1 MTWFNNVRIVWKL
14 AMIVAVLGFASF
26 LSVGF
31 AATKMSQADDS
42 YSNLVNRVDA
52 ANVSVVRG
60 SRNVES
66 FVSLVYQLVTETSAE
81 GSSKLLNRNNE
92 EKKSYE
98 ERYAEAL
105 RLIPERADELTR
117 LHDKAQEMFGVCAQ
131 VVQAVA
137 SADTAEDTAK
147 SVELL
152 KSRCAPLAAAVLEEQ
167 TNVGAHLLAY
177 ARSTATSVSA
187 EARSGIR
194 LAIAA
199 VTFGLALSLAGAMW
213 VGVKSLSRP
222 IASLKTAMERLA
234 AADLQVTVPETSR
247 RDEIGQMAKAV
258 QVFKN
263 NGIEV
268 EKLRAQQT
276 ELEEQATRRRQQDME
291 RLATAFED
299 SVGEIIQNVSSA
311 AAQMETSANSL
322 TVTADRTAGL
332 SSVVASAADTA
343 SSNVKSVAVSTEE
356 MASTV
361 QEISSRVTESA
372 KIAGHAATQAEQMN
386 DGVAKLS
393 DAANRI
399 GDVIG
404 VIGTIAAQ
412 TNLLALNAAI
422 EAARAGIAGRG
433 FAVVAAEVK
442 SLAEQTTKATE
453 EVAQQISSNS
463 TRHGGVGLVDPSD
476 HRNHQSC
483 LRDFFDGRRRGRRT
497 GYCNAADRSQ
507 CSTSLRGNEHRR
519 LEYRRRRKGIERNGD
534 RLGRSAGGGPVS
546 FLAKPSIEERG
557 RHVPHDCAS
566 CLRALRACRRDLKDF
581 GSKDWYGRADR
592 CVKSPGAKASS
603 ESQKRYRTEAALR
616 EHLLAFDEDGICG
629 DGICALNG

>member
-117 LHDKAQEMFGVCAQ
+117 LHAKAQEMFDVCAQ

-137 SADTAEDTAK
+137 SADTAEDTTK

-167 TNVGAHLLAY
+167 TNVVAHLLAY
-177 ARSTATSVSA
+177 ARSTATIVSA

-199 VTFGLALSLAGAMW
+199 VTFGLALSLAAAMW
-213 VGVKSLSRP
+213 VGVKGLSRP

-234 AADLQVTVPETSR
+234 AADLRVTVPETSR

-268 EKLRAQQT
+268 EKLKAQQA
-276 ELEEQATRRRQQDME
+276 ELEERATRRRQQDME

-322 TVTADRTAGL
+322 SVTADRTAGL

-393 DAANRI
+393 DAAKRI

-422 EAARAGIAGRG
+422 EAARAGVAGRG

-442 SLAEQTTKATE
+442 SLAEQTTKATK
-453 EVAQQISSNS
+453 EVAQQVSSIQRATEESVSSIRQITETINRVSEISSTVAAAVEEQGTATRQIALNVQQASEGTS
-463 TRHGGVGLVDPSD
+463 TVASNIGDVERGSNETGTASAEMLAAA
-476 HRNHQSC
+476 QS
-483 LRDFFDGRRRGRRT
+483 LS
-497 GYCNAADRSQ
+497 SQ
-507 CSTSLRGNEHRR
+507 SRR
-519 LEYRRRRKGIERNGD
+519 LKSEVGT
-534 RLGRSAGGGPVS
+534 
-546 FLAKPSIEERG
+546 FLMT
-557 RHVPHDCAS
+557 V
-566 CLRALRACRRDLKDF
+566 RAA
-581 GSKDWYGRADR
+581 
-592 CVKSPGAKASS
+592 
-603 ESQKRYRTEAALR
+603 
-616 EHLLAFDEDGICG
+616 
-629 DGICALNG
+629 

>member
-14 AMIVAVLGFASF
+14 AMIVTVLGFASF

-105 RLIPERADELTR
+105 RLIPERTEELTR
-117 LHDKAQEMFGVCAQ
+117 LHAKAQEMFGVCAQ

-137 SADTAEDTAK
+137 SADTAEDTTE

-167 TNVGAHLLAY
+167 TSVVAHLLDY
-177 ARSTATSVSA
+177 ARSTAISVSA

-199 VTFGLALSLAGAMW
+199 VTFGLALSLAAAMW
-213 VGVKSLSRP
+213 VGVKGLSRP

-234 AADLQVTVPETSR
+234 AADLQVTVPETGR
-247 RDEIGQMAKAV
+247 RDEIGQMAKTV

-268 EKLRAQQT
+268 EKLRAQQA
-276 ELEEQATRRRQQDME
+276 ELEERATRQRQQDME

-372 KIAGHAATQAEQMN
+372 KIAGHAAAQAEQMN

-393 DAANRI
+393 DAAKRI

-422 EAARAGIAGRG
+422 EAARAGEAGRG

-453 EVAQQISSNS
+453 EVTQQISSIQRATEESVSSIRQITETISRVSEISS
-463 TRHGGVGLVDPSD
+463 TVAAAVEEQGTATRQIALNVQQASEGTSTVASNIGDVERGSNETGTASAEVLAAA
-476 HRNHQSC
+476 QS
-483 LRDFFDGRRRGRRT
+483 LS
-497 GYCNAADRSQ
+497 SQ
-507 CSTSLRGNEHRR
+507 SRR
-519 LEYRRRRKGIERNGD
+519 LKSEVGT
-534 RLGRSAGGGPVS
+534 
-546 FLAKPSIEERG
+546 FLLT
-557 RHVPHDCAS
+557 V
-566 CLRALRACRRDLKDF
+566 RAA
-581 GSKDWYGRADR
+581 
-592 CVKSPGAKASS
+592 
-603 ESQKRYRTEAALR
+603 
-616 EHLLAFDEDGICG
+616 
-629 DGICALNG
+629 

>member
-105 RLIPERADELTR
+105 RLIPERAEELTR
-117 LHDKAQEMFGVCAQ
+117 LHTKAQEMFGVCAQ

-167 TNVGAHLLAY
+167 TSVVAHLLDY
-177 ARSTATSVSA
+177 ASSTATSVSA

-199 VTFGLALSLAGAMW
+199 VTFGLALSLAAAMW
-213 VGVKSLSRP
+213 VGVKGLSRP

-234 AADLQVTVPETSR
+234 AADLQVTVPETGR

-268 EKLRAQQT
+268 EKLRAQQA
-276 ELEEQATRRRQQDME
+276 ELEERATRQRQQDME

-322 TVTADRTAGL
+322 TVTAERTAGL

-361 QEISSRVTESA
+361 QEISSRVTDSA

-393 DAANRI
+393 DAAKRI

-422 EAARAGIAGRG
+422 EAARAGEAGRG

-453 EVAQQISSNS
+453 EVTQQISSIQRATEESVSSIRQITETINRVSEISS
-463 TRHGGVGLVDPSD
+463 TVAAAVEEQGTATRQIALNVQQASEGTSTVASNIGDVERGSNETGTASAEVLAAA
-476 HRNHQSC
+476 QS
-483 LRDFFDGRRRGRRT
+483 LS
-497 GYCNAADRSQ
+497 SQ
-507 CSTSLRGNEHRR
+507 SRR
-519 LEYRRRRKGIERNGD
+519 LKSEVGT
-534 RLGRSAGGGPVS
+534 
-546 FLAKPSIEERG
+546 FLMT
-557 RHVPHDCAS
+557 V
-566 CLRALRACRRDLKDF
+566 RAA
-581 GSKDWYGRADR
+581 
-592 CVKSPGAKASS
+592 
-603 ESQKRYRTEAALR
+603 
-616 EHLLAFDEDGICG
+616 
-629 DGICALNG
+629 

>member
-31 AATKMSQADDS
+31 AATKMSQADNS

-453 EVAQQISSNS
+453 EVAQQISSIQRATEESVSSIRQITETINRVSEISS
-463 TRHGGVGLVDPSD
+463 TVAAAVEEQGTATRQIALNVQQASEGTSTVASNIGDVERGSNETGTASAEVLAAA
-476 HRNHQSC
+476 QS
-483 LRDFFDGRRRGRRT
+483 LS
-497 GYCNAADRSQ
+497 SQ
-507 CSTSLRGNEHRR
+507 SRR
-519 LEYRRRRKGIERNGD
+519 LKNEVGT
-534 RLGRSAGGGPVS
+534 
-546 FLAKPSIEERG
+546 FLMT
-557 RHVPHDCAS
+557 V
-566 CLRALRACRRDLKDF
+566 RAA
-581 GSKDWYGRADR
+581 
-592 CVKSPGAKASS
+592 
-603 ESQKRYRTEAALR
+603 
-616 EHLLAFDEDGICG
+616 
-629 DGICALNG
+629 

>member
-81 GSSKLLNRNNE
+81 GSSKLLSRNNE

-117 LHDKAQEMFGVCAQ
+117 LHAKAQEMFGVCAQ

-137 SADTAEDTAK
+137 SADTAEDTTK

-152 KSRCAPLAAAVLEEQ
+152 KSRCAPLAAAMLEEQ
-167 TNVGAHLLAY
+167 TNVVAHLLAY
-177 ARSTATSVSA
+177 TRSTATSVSA

-199 VTFGLALSLAGAMW
+199 VTFGLALSLAAAMW
-213 VGVKSLSRP
+213 VGVKGLSRP

-234 AADLQVTVPETSR
+234 AANLQVTVPETSR
-247 RDEIGQMAKAV
+247 QDEIGQMAKAV

-268 EKLRAQQT
+268 EKLRAQQA
-276 ELEEQATRRRQQDME
+276 ELEERATRRRQQDME

-393 DAANRI
+393 DAAKRI

-422 EAARAGIAGRG
+422 EAARAGVAGRG

-453 EVAQQISSNS
+453 EVAQQISSIQRATEESVSSIRQITETINRISEISS
-463 TRHGGVGLVDPSD
+463 TVAAAVEE
-476 HRNHQSC
+476 QSTATRQIA
-483 LRDFFDGRRRGRRT
+483 LNVQQASEGTSTVASNIGDVERGSNET
-497 GYCNAADRSQ
+497 GTASAEVLAAAQSLSSQ
-507 CSTSLRGNEHRR
+507 SRR
-519 LEYRRRRKGIERNGD
+519 LKSEVGT
-534 RLGRSAGGGPVS
+534 
-546 FLAKPSIEERG
+546 FLMT
-557 RHVPHDCAS
+557 V
-566 CLRALRACRRDLKDF
+566 RAA
-581 GSKDWYGRADR
+581 
-592 CVKSPGAKASS
+592 
-603 ESQKRYRTEAALR
+603 
-616 EHLLAFDEDGICG
+616 
-629 DGICALNG
+629 